1 MSQADKNRVYRARY
15 RLETAKTVAALL
27 REQSDNV
34 PDDLSTITPSV
45 TNPGNG
51 QGDNNAPWRNTA
63 QVSLQGISNIM
74 N

>member
-1 MSQADKNRVYRARY
+1 MSQADKNRVYRARD

-45 TNPGNG
+45 TNHG
-51 QGDNNAPWRNTA
+51 QGDNNAPQRNTA
-63 QVSLQGISNIM
+63 QVSLQGISNII